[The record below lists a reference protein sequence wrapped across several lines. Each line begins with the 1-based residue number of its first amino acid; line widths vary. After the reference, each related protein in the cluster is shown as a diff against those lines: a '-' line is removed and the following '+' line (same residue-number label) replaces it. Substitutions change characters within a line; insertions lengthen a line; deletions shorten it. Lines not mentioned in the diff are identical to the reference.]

1 MNKGPIKI
9 TRLKDGTMR
18 AEVRKQPAG
27 LTRDERRELVDIL
40 RKNFLYQTPTA
51 AWPNSDPN
59 PDPRNP
65 AFLILRMLPGH
76 WEQMMRL
83 INKAGGWTMPEQPQS
98 EEVQ

>member
-1 MNKGPIKI
+1 VSKGPIRMVKQ
-9 TRLKDGTMR
+9 KDGSFQ
-18 AEVRKQPAG
+18 ASLRKQPAG

-40 RKNFLYQTPTA
+40 RKNFLYQTPAA
-51 AWPNSDPN
+51 AWPKDDPE

-65 AFLILRMLPGH
+65 SFLVLRMLPGH

-83 INKAGGWTMPEQPQS
+83 ISKAGGWTMPEQPQS